1 MNGQALTSEI
11 VIVDFA
17 VETVTRIRDKYD
29 VEPWIVDAL
38 HVDDARSLSSTV
50 EREGGFD
57 ILLVTIDHGLTDE
70 NKQSLM
76 KEARIMLKRDGVL
89 VVFDTLREIRE
100 K

>member
-17 VETVTRIRDKYD
+17 VETVTRITDKYD
-29 VEPWIVDAL
+29 VEPSIVDVL
-38 HVDDARSLSSTV
+38 HVDDTQSLSSTV

-70 NKQSLM
+70 KKQSLL
-76 KEARIMLKRDGVL
+76 KEARFMLKRDGVL